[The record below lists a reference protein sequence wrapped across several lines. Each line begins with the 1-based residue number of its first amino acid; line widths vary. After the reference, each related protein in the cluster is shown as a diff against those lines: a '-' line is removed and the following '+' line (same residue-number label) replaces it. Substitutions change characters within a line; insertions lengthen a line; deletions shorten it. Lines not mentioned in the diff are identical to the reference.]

1 MPLSP
6 KEQNLFQQK
15 IDRFN
20 DSLGWENIQLYEDFS
35 CCQSCGHHEMEGELI
50 EGGYDVE
57 TTSYLF
63 YHTQEGDSLRK
74 GADEVYLAHDIK
86 EKDVKT
92 VMEIVKAYG
101 GSWNGSGNTTIR
113 IPFIDYTPEKLK
125 ELEEEEVKRQK
136 RIILIKKLRE
146 EGASEDVITERL
158 EEPEYRFQTFLG
170 GINLIT

>member
-20 DSLGWENIQLYEDFS
+20 DSLAWENILLYEDFS

-63 YHTQEGDSLRK
+63 YHTQEGKRLRE

-92 VMEIVKAYG
+92 VMEIVKGYG
-101 GSWNGSGNTTIR
+101 GSWDGSGNTTIC
-113 IPFIDYTPEKLK
+113 IPFIDFTPEKLK
-125 ELEEEEVKRQK
+125 ELEEEALIRVKR
-136 RIILIKKLRE
+136 INLIKKLKE
-146 EGASEDVITERL
+146 EGATEEVIDEWL
-158 EEPEYRFQTFLG
+158 EKAEFRFNVPEVDAH
-170 GINLIT
+170 